1 MRMQKRGELTRSRIL
16 DAARTSF
23 SQHGYDATGVA
34 EICRLAG
41 LSKGAFYHHFSSKQA
56 VFMELLNRWLE
67 GIDTQL
73 AAARSGAQTTSQAFQ
88 QMAGRMEHVFHSAT
102 GQLPMFLEFLSKAAR
117 DPEVLEATNAPYRR
131 YRAFFAGMIEDGIAA
146 GTLEPVDSKVVARV
160 IVSLAVGLVLQSL
173 LDPRGADWGKTAQE
187 GVRLV
192 LDGLEKGEI
201 G

>member
-1 MRMQKRGELTRSRIL
+1 
-16 DAARTSF
+16 
-23 SQHGYDATGVA
+23 
-34 EICRLAG
+34 
-41 LSKGAFYHHFSSKQA
+41 
-56 VFMELLNRWLE
+56 
-67 GIDTQL
+67 
-73 AAARSGAQTTSQAFQ
+73 
-88 QMAGRMEHVFHSAT
+88 
-102 GQLPMFLEFLSKAAR
+102 
-117 DPEVLEATNAPYRR
+117 
-131 YRAFFAGMIEDGIAA
+131 MIEDGITA